1 MLKRWTWLM
10 LVIIALTALVGCSS
24 SDDPIT
30 PPREEATAFETMA
43 AAGAAYVNSS
53 DCPGVISA
61 TSLRDNLDN
70 YTVIDIRASSAYL
83 AGHIPGAYNSSL
95 ATILDDVGTT
105 IPTDKPLVVACYSGQ
120 SAGHAKIA
128 LEMMGYTDTYTLGF
142 GMASWSPATSASWD
156 NAIGD
161 ALTTPETTNNNGDLV
176 EHAFPTLTGDAAT
189 IVETRARAMLAAG
202 FKGIGYADIRDNLDN
217 YFIVNYF
224 GEADY
229 LGTGSAGEN
238 SKLPI
243 SSA

>member
-142 GMASWSPATSASWD
+142 GMASWSSATNFISMATTRRVSSIEMTTRTTSSRRSLALNRIERPTSA
-156 NAIGD
+156 
-161 ALTTPETTNNNGDLV
+161 T
-176 EHAFPTLTGDAAT
+176 
-189 IVETRARAMLAAG
+189 
-202 FKGIGYADIRDNLDN
+202 
-217 YFIVNYF
+217 
-224 GEADY
+224 
-229 LGTGSAGEN
+229 
-238 SKLPI
+238 
-243 SSA
+243 